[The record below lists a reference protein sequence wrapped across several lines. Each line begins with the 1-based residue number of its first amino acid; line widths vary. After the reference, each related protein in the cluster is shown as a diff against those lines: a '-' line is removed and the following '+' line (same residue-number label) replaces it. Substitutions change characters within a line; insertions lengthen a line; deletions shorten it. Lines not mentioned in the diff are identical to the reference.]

1 MKKTKRA
8 KKSRTWVIKQHRDQF
23 FKKAKV
29 LGYKSRAAFK
39 LIELNKKFN
48 FIKKNSNLLDVGSA
62 PGGWSQVASKI
73 ITNGKI
79 LAVDITPMEK
89 IDNVIFLNNNF
100 LEEKTQENILKI
112 FETKIDVV
120 ISDMA
125 ENTTGNKSV
134 DSIRTNNLCSEVI
147 SFSLK
152 ILNSK
157 GTLICKLFM
166 GEDFLEVKN
175 KAKSN
180 FKKVD
185 FFKPESSRNESKE
198 TYIICSALKT
208 LMKSKLCMF
217 LLIHFYLIQV

>member
-23 FKKAKV
+23 FKKSKV

-48 FIKKNSNLLDVGSA
+48 FIKKNSNLLDIGSM
-62 PGGWSQVASKI
+62 PGGWSQVASKL

-79 LAVDITPMEK
+79 LAIDITPMKK
-89 IDNVIFLNNNF
+89 IENVFFLNSDF
-100 LEEKTQENILKI
+100 LDKKTQSKILNM
-112 FETKIDVV
+112 FNTKIDVI

-134 DSIRTNNLCSEVI
+134 DSIRTNNLCTEVI
-147 SFSLK
+147 NFSLK
-152 ILNSK
+152 MLTK
-157 GTLICKLFM
+157 QGALVCKLFM

-175 KAKSN
+175 LAKKN
-180 FKKVD
+180 FKNVE
-185 FFKPESSRNESKE
+185 FFKPEASRSESKE
-198 TYIICSALKT
+198 TYIFCSSLKT
-208 LMKSKLCMF
+208 L
-217 LLIHFYLIQV
+217 

>member
-1 MKKTKRA
+1 MKKTKRS

-48 FIKKNSNLLDVGSA
+48 FIKKNSNLLDIGST

-89 IDNVIFLNNNF
+89 LDNIVFLNNDF
-100 LEEKTQENILKI
+100 SDIKIQDRILK
-112 FETKIDVV
+112 FFNNKIDIIV
-120 ISDMA
+120 SDMA
-125 ENTTGNKSV
+125 ENTTGNKTV
-134 DSIRTNNLCSEVI
+134 DSIRTNSLCTDVI
-147 SFSLK
+147 NFSLK
-152 ILNSK
+152 GITDR
-157 GTLICKLFM
+157 GTLVCKLFM
-166 GEDFLEVKN
+166 GEDFLQVKN
-175 KAKSN
+175 LAKKN

-185 FFKPESSRNESKE
+185 FFKPESSRSESKE
-198 TYIICSALKT
+198 TYIICSSLKS
-208 LMKSKLCMF
+208 L
-217 LLIHFYLIQV
+217 

>member
-48 FIKKNSNLLDVGSA
+48 FIKKNSNLLDIGST

-79 LAVDITPMEK
+79 LAVDITPMKK
-89 IDNVIFLNNNF
+89 IDNVLFLNSDFSDEKIQDKIIKNFNN
-100 LEEKTQENILKI
+100 
-112 FETKIDVV
+112 KIDVIV
-120 ISDMA
+120 SDMA
-125 ENTTGNKSV
+125 ENTTGNKTV
-134 DSIRTNNLCSEVI
+134 DSIRTNSLCTDVI
-147 SFSLK
+147 HFSIKALTK
-152 ILNSK
+152 K
-157 GTLICKLFM
+157 GTLVCKLFM

-175 KAKSN
+175 LAKKN
-180 FKKVD
+180 FRNVD
-185 FFKPESSRNESKE
+185 FFKPESSRKESKE
-198 TYIICSALKT
+198 TYIVCSVLKT
-208 LMKSKLCMF
+208 L
-217 LLIHFYLIQV
+217 

>member
-29 LGYKSRAAFK
+29 LGYRSRAAFK

-48 FIKKNSNLLDVGSA
+48 FIKKNSKLLDIGSA

-79 LAVDITPMEK
+79 LSVDITPMEK
-89 IDNVIFLNNNF
+89 IDKVFFLNNDF
-100 LEEKTQENILKI
+100 SDGKTQIKILKI
-112 FETKIDVV
+112 FNDKIDII

-125 ENTTGNKSV
+125 ENTTGNKTAY
-134 DSIRTNNLCSEVI
+134 SIRTNSLCSDVI
-147 SFSLK
+147 NFSVKVLTT
-152 ILNSK
+152 N
-157 GTLICKLFM
+157 GTLVCKLFM
-166 GEDFLEVKN
+166 GDDFLEVKDL
-175 KAKSN
+175 AKKN

-185 FFKPESSRNESKE
+185 FFKPESSRSESKE
-198 TYIICSALKT
+198 TYIICSLLKT
-208 LMKSKLCMF
+208 F
-217 LLIHFYLIQV
+217 

>member
-48 FIKKNSNLLDVGSA
+48 FIKKNSNLLDIGST

-79 LAVDITPMEK
+79 LAIDITPMEK
-89 IDNVIFLNNNF
+89 LDNVIFLNNDF
-100 LEEKTQENILKI
+100 LEEKTQEKILKT
-112 FETKIDVV
+112 FKTKIDVV

-147 SFSLK
+147 NFSLK
-152 ILNSK
+152 MLNLN
-157 GTLICKLFM
+157 GVMVCKLFM

-175 KAKSN
+175 LAKKN
-180 FKKVD
+180 FKKVE
-185 FFKPESSRNESKE
+185 FFKPESSRSESKE
-198 TYIICSALKT
+198 TYIFCSILKT
-208 LMKSKLCMF
+208 L
-217 LLIHFYLIQV
+217 

>member
-39 LIELNKKFN
+39 LIELNNKFN
-48 FIKKNSNLLDVGSA
+48 FIKKNSNLLDIGST
-62 PGGWSQVASKI
+62 PGGWSQIASKI

-89 IDNVIFLNNNF
+89 IDNVIFLNNDF
-100 LEEKTQENILKI
+100 LEKETQQKILNV
-112 FETKIDVV
+112 FNAKIDII

-147 SFSLK
+147 NFSLK
-152 ILNSK
+152 MLNPK
-157 GTLICKLFM
+157 GTLVCKLFM

-175 KAKSN
+175 LAKNN

-185 FFKPESSRNESKE
+185 FFKPESSRSESKE
-198 TYIICSALKT
+198 TYIICSLLKT
-208 LMKSKLCMF
+208 L
-217 LLIHFYLIQV
+217 

>member
-48 FIKKNSNLLDVGSA
+48 FIKKNSYLLDIGST

-79 LAVDITPMEK
+79 LAVDTMQMEK
-89 IDNVIFLNNNF
+89 LDNVMFLNNDF
-100 LEEKTQENILKI
+100 LEKKTQEKI
-112 FETKIDVV
+112 FSIFNTKIDII

-147 SFSLK
+147 NFSLK
-152 ILNSK
+152 MLNQK

-175 KAKSN
+175 LAKNN

-185 FFKPESSRNESKE
+185 FFKPESSRSESKE
-198 TYIICSALKT
+198 TYIICSSLKT
-208 LMKSKLCMF
+208 L
-217 LLIHFYLIQV
+217 

>member
-48 FIKKNSNLLDVGSA
+48 FIKKNSNLLDIGST
-62 PGGWSQVASKI
+62 PGGWSQIASKI

-89 IDNVIFLNNNF
+89 IDNVFFLKKNF
-100 LEEKTQENILKI
+100 SDEKTQDTII
-112 FETKIDVV
+112 ETFNDKIDVI

-125 ENTTGNKSV
+125 ENTTGNKTV
-134 DSIRTNNLCSEVI
+134 DSIRTNNLCSDVI
-147 SFSLK
+147 NFSLNA
-152 ILNSK
+152 LTNK
-157 GTLICKLFM
+157 GTLVCKLFM
-166 GEDFLEVKN
+166 GEDFLEVKRL
-175 KAKSN
+175 AKKN
-180 FKKVD
+180 FKNVD
-185 FFKPESSRNESKE
+185 FFKPESSRSESKE
-198 TYIICSALKT
+198 TYIICSLLKT
-208 LMKSKLCMF
+208 L
-217 LLIHFYLIQV
+217 

>member
-48 FIKKNSNLLDVGSA
+48 FIKKNSNLLDIGST

-73 ITNGKI
+73 VTNGKI
-79 LAVDITPMEK
+79 LAVDITPMK
-89 IDNVIFLNNNF
+89 KLDNVIFFNEDF
-100 LEEKTQENILKI
+100 SEEKTKDKI
-112 FETKIDVV
+112 FKIFNDKIDVI

-125 ENTTGNKSV
+125 ENTTGNKTI
-134 DSIRTNNLCSEVI
+134 DSIRTNSLCSDVI
-147 SFSLK
+147 NFSLK
-152 ILNSK
+152 ILTSK
-157 GTLICKLFM
+157 GSLVCKLFM

-175 KAKSN
+175 LAKKN
-180 FKKVD
+180 FKNVD
-185 FFKPESSRNESKE
+185 FFKPESSRSESKE
-198 TYIICSALKT
+198 TYIICSLLKT
-208 LMKSKLCMF
+208 L
-217 LLIHFYLIQV
+217 

>member
-1 MKKTKRA
+1 MKKSKRA

-29 LGYKSRAAFK
+29 LGYRSRAAFK
-39 LIELNKKFN
+39 LLEINNKFN
-48 FIKKNSNLLDVGSA
+48 FIKKDSNLLDIGST

-79 LAVDITPMEK
+79 LAVDILSMEK
-89 IDNVIFLNNNF
+89 IKNVIFLKDNF
-100 LEEKTQENILKI
+100 LEEKIQKKILNT
-112 FETKIDVV
+112 FNVKIDVI

-134 DSIRTNNLCSEVI
+134 DSIRTNNLCSAVI
-147 SFSLK
+147 NFSIKTLDK
-152 ILNSK
+152 NGS
-157 GTLICKLFM
+157 LICKLFM

-175 KAKSN
+175 LAKNN

-185 FFKPESSRNESKE
+185 FFKPESSRSESKE
-198 TYIICSALKT
+198 TYIICSSLKT
-208 LMKSKLCMF
+208 L
-217 LLIHFYLIQV
+217 

>member
-48 FIKKNSNLLDVGSA
+48 FIKKNSNLLDIGST

-73 ITNGKI
+73 ITSGKI
-79 LAVDITPMEK
+79 IAIDITPMEK
-89 IDNVIFLNNNF
+89 LDNVVFLNNDF
-100 LEEKTQENILKI
+100 SEESVQNKILKT
-112 FETKIDVV
+112 FNDKIDII

-125 ENTTGNKSV
+125 ENTTGNKTV
-134 DSIRTNNLCSEVI
+134 DSIRTNSLCADVI
-147 SFSLK
+147 NFSLK
-152 ILNSK
+152 ALSSK
-157 GTLICKLFM
+157 GSLVCKLFM

-175 KAKSN
+175 LAKKN

-185 FFKPESSRNESKE
+185 FFKPESSRRESKE
-198 TYIICSALKT
+198 TYIICSLLKT
-208 LMKSKLCMF
+208 L
-217 LLIHFYLIQV
+217 

>member
-48 FIKKNSNLLDVGSA
+48 FIKKNSNLLDVGST

-73 ITNGKI
+73 ITSGKI

-89 IDNVIFLNNNF
+89 LKNVMFLNNDF
-100 LEEKTQENILKI
+100 LEEKTQEKILKI
-112 FETKIDVV
+112 FNAKIDVV

-125 ENTTGNKSV
+125 ENTTGNKSI

-147 SFSLK
+147 NFALKALTKKGSLA
-152 ILNSK
+152 
-157 GTLICKLFM
+157 CKLFM

-175 KAKSN
+175 LAKKN
-180 FKKVD
+180 FKNVD
-185 FFKPESSRNESKE
+185 FFKPESSRSESKE
-198 TYIICSALKT
+198 TYIICSSLKAL
-208 LMKSKLCMF
+208 
-217 LLIHFYLIQV
+217 

>member
-48 FIKKNSNLLDVGSA
+48 FIKKNSNLLDIGST

-73 ITNGKI
+73 VTNGKI
-79 LAVDITPMEK
+79 LAVDITPMK
-89 IDNVIFLNNNF
+89 KLDNVIFFNEDF
-100 LEEKTQENILKI
+100 SEEKTKDKI
-112 FETKIDVV
+112 FKIFNDKIDVI

-125 ENTTGNKSV
+125 ENTTGNKTI
-134 DSIRTNNLCSEVI
+134 DSIRTNSLCSDVI
-147 SFSLK
+147 NFSLK
-152 ILNSK
+152 ILTSK
-157 GTLICKLFM
+157 GSLVCKLFM

-175 KAKSN
+175 LAKKN
-180 FKKVD
+180 FKNVD
-185 FFKPESSRNESKE
+185 FFKPESSRSESKE
-198 TYIICSALKT
+198 TYIICSSLKT
-208 LMKSKLCMF
+208 L
-217 LLIHFYLIQV
+217 